1 MVTKKYLTV
10 LLILVATGVVLL
22 LLSVDWEA
30 RAVKKQLRSL
40 AKEMT
45 WASGEN
51 ELEFALR
58 VKHVQEKIAPSC
70 QVDIPSYN
78 VSQTVLQ
85 KDIAAYLSI
94 ARSYYRKLSVDLKD
108 LKIQSIH
115 NPRAHAIATAYV
127 KAIDAYDKR
136 NDHAL
141 ALEVNLQKIEKK
153 WLVTEAKEMQVL
165 EKE

>member
-10 LLILVATGVVLL
+10 VLILVASGVIIL

-30 RAVKKQLRSL
+30 RAVKKQLHSL

-45 WASGEN
+45 WTPNEN

-58 VKHVQEKIAPSC
+58 VRHVQEKIAQTC

-85 KDIAAYLSI
+85 KDIPAYLSI
-94 ARSYYRKLSVDLKD
+94 ARSYYRNLSVDLRD
-108 LKIQSIH
+108 LKIESIRV
-115 NPRAHAIATAYV
+115 PQAHGIATAYV
-127 KAIDAYDKR
+127 KATDAYGQR
-136 NDHAL
+136 NDQAL
-141 ALEVNLQKIEKK
+141 ALEFNLQKIEKK
-153 WLVTEAKEMQVL
+153 WVITEAKEMQVL
-165 EKE
+165 EK

>member
-10 LLILVATGVVLL
+10 VVILIGAGVILLF
-22 LLSVDWEA
+22 LSVDWEA

-45 WASGEN
+45 WTPNEN

-58 VKHVQEKIAPSC
+58 IRHVQEKIAPSC

-85 KDIAAYLSI
+85 KDITAYLSI
-94 ARSYYRKLSVDLKD
+94 ARNYYRNLSVDLKD
-108 LKIQSIH
+108 LKIESVQV
-115 NPRAHAIATAYV
+115 PQAHAIATAYV
-127 KAIDAYDKR
+127 KATDAYDKR

-141 ALEVNLQKIEKK
+141 ALEFNLQKVEKK

-165 EKE
+165 EK

>member
-10 LLILVATGVVLL
+10 VLILIATGVILL

-45 WASGEN
+45 WAPGEN

-58 VKHVQEKIAPSC
+58 VRHVQEKIAQTC

-85 KDIAAYLSI
+85 KDIPVYLSI
-94 ARSYYRKLSVDLKD
+94 ARSYYRNLSVDLKD
-108 LKIQSIH
+108 LKIESIQV
-115 NPRAHAIATAYV
+115 PQARAVATAYV
-127 KAIDAYDKR
+127 KATDAYNQR
-136 NDHAL
+136 NDHVL
-141 ALEVNLQKIEKK
+141 ALELNLQKIEKK

-165 EKE
+165 ER

>member
-10 LLILVATGVVLL
+10 VLILVAAGVILL

-45 WASGEN
+45 WAPGEN

-58 VKHVQEKIAPSC
+58 VRHVQEKISPSC

-85 KDIAAYLSI
+85 KDIPAYLSI
-94 ARSYYRKLSVDLKD
+94 ARSYYRSLSVDLKD
-108 LKIQSIH
+108 LKIESIQV
-115 NPRAHAIATAYV
+115 PQAHAIATAYV
-127 KAIDAYDKR
+127 KATDAYDKK

-141 ALEVNLQKIEKK
+141 ALEFNLQKIEKK

-165 EKE
+165 EK

>member
-1 MVTKKYLTV
+1 MVPKKYLTV
-10 LLILVATGVVLL
+10 VLILIGAGVILL
-22 LLSVDWEA
+22 FLSVDWEA

-40 AKEMT
+40 AKEMAWT
-45 WASGEN
+45 PNEN

-58 VKHVQEKIAPSC
+58 IRHVQEKIAPSC

-85 KDIAAYLSI
+85 KDITAYLSI
-94 ARSYYRKLSVDLKD
+94 ARNYYRNLSVDLKD
-108 LKIQSIH
+108 LKIESVQV
-115 NPRAHAIATAYV
+115 PQARAIATAYV
-127 KAIDAYDKR
+127 KATDAYDKR

-141 ALEVNLQKIEKK
+141 ALEFNLQKVEKK

-165 EKE
+165 EK

>member
-10 LLILVATGVVLL
+10 VLILVAAGVVLL
-22 LLSVDWEA
+22 FLSVDWEA
-30 RAVKKQLRSL
+30 SAVKKQLRSL

-45 WASGEN
+45 WTPNEN

-58 VKHVQEKIAPSC
+58 VRHVQEKIAPTC

-85 KDIAAYLSI
+85 KDIPAYLSI
-94 ARSYYRKLSVDLKD
+94 ARSYYRNLSVDLKD
-108 LKIQSIH
+108 LKIESIQV
-115 NPRAHAIATAYV
+115 PQARAVATAYV
-127 KAIDAYDKR
+127 KATDAYNQR
-136 NDHAL
+136 NDHVL
-141 ALEVNLQKIEKK
+141 ALELNLQKIEKK

-165 EKE
+165 ER